1 MSAITAGSIAGGLV
15 VVAALVVAIVACARK
30 ARRLERRQ
38 QLEARKR
45 AQAALHT
52 THHMNHSAVLVPAST
67 FVSLGEL
74 RAYEDL
80 RDEGKLI
87 YRDSFSALAHGDDY
101 IVFFSHQWT
110 SFDHPDPANVQYP
123 VMVAALLKLA
133 EEKEADNA
141 VREGKTRASEAGDA
155 TEVVS
160 ILERM
165 LVWVDYSSIPQ
176 RSEATLKLAI
186 QSLSAYSSL
195 AAEFVIVAPTCHH
208 LQTGAVCDFESYRRR
223 AWCRAEQLCH
233 LFRNGMDDMWLATS
247 PKHIERLHTSKK
259 HPTNA
264 TPEELYERGAIT
276 SEEVRAPPPARPPV
290 APPARPP
297 APSPRRARLAAFSLP
312 QPAAPPSPPPSP
324 PPTPPPLPQYHRR
337 VASMRDTAVTV
348 AIASNKFKAL
358 AKKRKEGGSSGG
370 GAVAPAVKR
379 WESSGATPPK
389 EGSSGGIGGV
399 AAAAAAAAGAATPA
413 PVKSKS
419 ASASPATAP
428 AALAKQK
435 SSARMTSTAD
445 RIKSSSSLSTLTPE
459 RAPDTHPSL
468 VVSSLVAAASG
479 FERAVDTTSASKIP
493 TTPSSYSPPGGDA
506 PTPAVLSRSSSK
518 IPTPFTRQDTIPRE
532 ALRTYDYLASD
543 SPAAAGP
550 SPPPSPPEKPAPSP
564 RKSRRS
570 SFGSGKSAAAVA
582 PAKLETLRS
591 SEDMTEDDWLSES
604 IRVFAGQITDEM
616 DFLNLV
622 MPILGLYAELYD
634 GTRLGRGA
642 SLAQPHASSSPR
654 SSAYRYSVCKEDSSE
669 AIPFARKMLD
679 LVRDSKD
686 EIFPPTFRPQKTRR
700 LARRGSSI
708 TAAPKKAAP
717 MKVPP
722 ANPLDIA
729 MSASVALAAP
739 APGAPPAELEL
750 FGDMIKTVEEIIDEN
765 AEVRKHLHDAVLKR
779 RGIIVEKKQNL
790 AAGRESSTPR
800 GGGSG
805 SGSSL
810 KGLTAKKSWR
820 QERRNSKGK

>member
-276 SEEVRAPPPARPPV
+276 RWLASSSRSPAAGVELGSKALVPNLALRFLASEWRAAAARGDARGDVAAARPPPRADAAPRAEPEPATPASAV
-290 APPARPP
+290 AVDDVPEPEPEPEPEIEPEAQPEFVALAEAGATPAA
-297 APSPRRARLAAFSLP
+297 APVAGSPSWPWPSWVIGAMRRSRAV
-312 QPAAPPSPPPSP
+312 QPAA
-324 PPTPPPLPQYHRR
+324 
-337 VASMRDTAVTV
+337 
-348 AIASNKFKAL
+348 
-358 AKKRKEGGSSGG
+358 
-370 GAVAPAVKR
+370 
-379 WESSGATPPK
+379 
-389 EGSSGGIGGV
+389 
-399 AAAAAAAAGAATPA
+399 
-413 PVKSKS
+413 
-419 ASASPATAP
+419 
-428 AALAKQK
+428 
-435 SSARMTSTAD
+435 
-445 RIKSSSSLSTLTPE
+445 
-459 RAPDTHPSL
+459 
-468 VVSSLVAAASG
+468 
-479 FERAVDTTSASKIP
+479 
-493 TTPSSYSPPGGDA
+493 
-506 PTPAVLSRSSSK
+506 
-518 IPTPFTRQDTIPRE
+518 
-532 ALRTYDYLASD
+532 
-543 SPAAAGP
+543 
-550 SPPPSPPEKPAPSP
+550 
-564 RKSRRS
+564 
-570 SFGSGKSAAAVA
+570 
-582 PAKLETLRS
+582 
-591 SEDMTEDDWLSES
+591 
-604 IRVFAGQITDEM
+604 
-616 DFLNLV
+616 
-622 MPILGLYAELYD
+622 ELH
-634 GTRLGRGA
+634 T
-642 SLAQPHASSSPR
+642 
-654 SSAYRYSVCKEDSSE
+654 
-669 AIPFARKMLD
+669 
-679 LVRDSKD
+679 
-686 EIFPPTFRPQKTRR
+686 
-700 LARRGSSI
+700 
-708 TAAPKKAAP
+708 
-717 MKVPP
+717 
-722 ANPLDIA
+722 
-729 MSASVALAAP
+729 
-739 APGAPPAELEL
+739 
-750 FGDMIKTVEEIIDEN
+750 
-765 AEVRKHLHDAVLKR
+765 
-779 RGIIVEKKQNL
+779 
-790 AAGRESSTPR
+790 
-800 GGGSG
+800 
-805 SGSSL
+805 
-810 KGLTAKKSWR
+810 
-820 QERRNSKGK
+820 

>member
-1 MSAITAGSIAGGLV
+1 
-15 VVAALVVAIVACARK
+15 
-30 ARRLERRQ
+30 
-38 QLEARKR
+38 
-45 AQAALHT
+45 
-52 THHMNHSAVLVPAST
+52 MNHSAVLVPAST

-208 LQTGAVCDFESYRRR
+208 LQTGAVCDFESYRRAR
-223 AWCRAEQLCH
+223 GAAPSSS
-233 LFRNGMDDMWLATS
+233 ATS
-247 PKHIERLHTSKK
+247 SATAWTTCGSRRARSTS
-259 HPTNA
+259 NGC
-264 TPEELYERGAIT
+264 TPLRSTRRTRRRRSCT
-276 SEEVRAPPPARPPV
+276 SAARSRPRRCARAAARPP
-290 APPARPP
+290 PRRPP
-297 APSPRRARLAAFSLP
+297 AAPPPRRARSAAFSLP

-358 AKKRKEGGSSGG
+358 AKKRKEGGGG
-370 GAVAPAVKR
+370 GAAVAPAVKAVGEQR
-379 WESSGATPPK
+379 RDAA
-389 EGSSGGIGGV
+389 EGGQQRRHRRRGGGGGGGGGRRRHARAGEVQIGVGI
-399 AAAAAAAAGAATPA
+399 AGDRARRAGEA
-413 PVKSKS
+413 EVVGSHDLDRRQNQVVFKPVDID
-419 ASASPATAP
+419 
-428 AALAKQK
+428 
-435 SSARMTSTAD
+435 ARAC
-445 RIKSSSSLSTLTPE
+445 
-459 RAPDTHPSL
+459 AVDTHPSL

-479 FERAVDTTSASKIP
+479 FERAVDTTSASRIP

-518 IPTPFTRQDTIPRE
+518 IPTPFARQDTIPRE

-570 SFGSGKSAAAVA
+570 SSGSGKSAAAVA

-654 SSAYRYSVCKEDSSE
+654 SFY
-669 AIPFARKMLD
+669 L
-679 LVRDSKD
+679 
-686 EIFPPTFRPQKTRR
+686 PPQVLGLQRR
-700 LARRGSSI
+700 LERGDPVRPKDARPR
-708 TAAPKKAAP
+708 ARFQRRDL
-717 MKVPP
+717 P
-722 ANPLDIA
+722 ADL
-729 MSASVALAAP
+729 
-739 APGAPPAELEL
+739 PPAEDEAPRAARILHH
-750 FGDMIKTVEEIIDEN
+750 GGAEEGGPHEGAARQPSRHRD
-765 AEVRKHLHDAVLKR
+765 VRLR
-779 RGIIVEKKQNL
+779 RAGGAGAGR
-790 AAGRESSTPR
+790 AAGGASS
-800 GGGSG
+800 
-805 SGSSL
+805 SSA
-810 KGLTAKKSWR
+810 T
-820 QERRNSKGK
+820 